1 MSETRDADDQVCES
15 CAEAVPRADR
25 PHVEPCIEAD
35 LAVGRAARAVE
46 RALKDRFHGL
56 GDDGALA
63 ADDGDAARARHAD
76 PAANAERVK
85 AAARSL
91 GADLAGVCEVDRAW
105 LFPADHGRRTV
116 DLPER
121 YTGAVVMAVA
131 MDAEAIAQS
140 PAPAA
145 SAATSAGYMRMAV
158 CSSALAVFIRQC
170 GWSAVASGNDT
181 AVSVPMAVAAGLG
194 EMGLS
199 RMLITPK
206 LGPCLRLCKVFTDMP
221 LATGAPA
228 DLGVR
233 KVCEGCGRCVEQ
245 CPGEAIPVDWPDPT
259 APAVDGKKC
268 RDFWRRNG
276 NSCANCL
283 AVCPFMKS

>member
-1 MSETRDADDQVCES
+1 MSKLDETIA
-15 CAEAVPRADR
+15 
-25 PHVEPCIEAD
+25 
-35 LAVGRAARAVE
+35 G
-46 RALKDRFHGL
+46 LKFDEKGL
-56 GDDGALA
+56 I
-63 ADDGDAARARHAD
+63 
-76 PAANAERVK
+76 PAFIV
-85 AAARSL
+85 
-91 GADLAGVCEVDRAW
+91 
-105 LFPADHGRRTV
+105 
-116 DLPER
+116 
-121 YTGAVVMAVA
+121 
-131 MDAEAIAQS
+131 DAESKPLIKE
-140 PAPAA
+140 
-145 SAATSAGYMRMAV
+145 G
-158 CSSALAVFIRQC
+158 LA
-170 GWSAVASGNDT
+170 SAVASGNDT